1 MLVLN
6 RKAGERV
13 RIAETVTLTVL
24 SVQGGKV
31 RLGFAAKANVPIHR
45 EEVWER
51 IDAEHASSDM
61 DSECRT
67 AQRTEINLES

>member
-13 RIAETVTLTVL
+13 RIADTVTLTVL

-31 RLGFAAKANVPIHR
+31 RLGFAAETDVPIHR

-51 IDAEHASSDM
+51 IDAERASSDM
-61 DSECRT
+61 DSESRT